1 MRVKKHSDI
10 KNSYNFEAPFV
21 SASARSKAG
30 EKLISGNLDLL
41 EFLAP
46 NPDSLYLVKVNGE
59 SMKDEGIHDGDIL
72 IVDRNEKPRDGLIV
86 IAALNGELLVKT
98 YRNIDGVAYLYSAN
112 ENFLPIKIMPVWD
125 LQIQGV
131 VKHVIRNM

>member
-1 MRVKKHSDI
+1 MRVKKQSEI
-10 KNSYNFEAPFV
+10 KHTYKFEAPFV

-30 EKLISGNLDLL
+30 EKMIEGNLDIL

-46 NPDSLYLVKVNGE
+46 RPESLYLVKVNGE
-59 SMKDEGIHDGDIL
+59 SMKDEHIYDSDVL
-72 IVDRNEKPRDGLIV
+72 IVDRDETPRDGLIV

-98 YRNIDGVAYLYSAN
+98 YRIINGDAYLFSAN
-112 ENFLPIKIMPVWD
+112 SNFLPIKILPVWD